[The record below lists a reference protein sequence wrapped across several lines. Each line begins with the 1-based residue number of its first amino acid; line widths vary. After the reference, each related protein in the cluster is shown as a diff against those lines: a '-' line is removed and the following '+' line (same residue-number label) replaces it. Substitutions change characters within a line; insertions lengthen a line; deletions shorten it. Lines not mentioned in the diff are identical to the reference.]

1 MKLIKDGREDKF
13 PKITMIKASIFLQ
26 NFNRDARLDSLL
38 FVALERSIV
47 RYQRISPEIIFNE
60 KTPVPDSQ
68 NNFLSNLANKQRLIN
83 QLKEKLECAS
93 FQALSAI
100 DDADTL
106 IVQTAIKE
114 AYNSHT
120 VVVVGQDVDLL
131 ILIIALCPLD
141 KDVRFLR
148 DVQGNIKER
157 AYSSL
162 DIQNSEVLYN
172 CKNNIL
178 FAHAFSGCDTTS
190 AFFGKGKAQ
199 TVKLINTRRDL
210 DDALNIFNNPSSM
223 KPDIVRAGEKIT
235 LALYKA
241 PRTVTSLNQYR
252 FISFNKFVGQSNQ
265 AVLLSKL
272 PPTSAAL
279 GQHSYRVFQQIHS
292 WRGKILKPND
302 WGWKSVRKILVPNPT
317 TEIPAP
323 TFILKLI
330 SCNCK
335 KGCGKRCGCAKVGL
349 KCSTMCSSCHGQG
362 CLNSLVEEELPEDNP
377 IIE

>member
-1 MKLIKDGREDKF
+1 M
-13 PKITMIKASIFLQ
+13 
-26 NFNRDARLDSLL
+26 
-38 FVALERSIV
+38 
-47 RYQRISPEIIFNE
+47 
-60 KTPVPDSQ
+60 
-68 NNFLSNLANKQRLIN
+68 ANKERLIN
-83 QLKEKLECAS
+83 QLVEKLEYAGI
-93 FQALSAI
+93 QALSAT
-100 DDADTL
+100 DDADVL

-114 AYNSHT
+114 AYNNPT

-141 KDVRFLR
+141 KDIRFLR
-148 DVQGNIKER
+148 DIQGNIKER

-162 DIQNSEVLYN
+162 DLQNPEVLHN
-172 CKNNIL
+172 CKRNIL

-199 TVKLINTRRDL
+199 TVNLINTRRDL
-210 DDALNIFNNPSSM
+210 DDALYIFNNPSSM

-241 PRTVTSLNQYR
+241 PRTVTSLNQFR

-265 AVLLSKL
+265 AVILSRL
-272 PPTSAAL
+272 PPTCAAL
-279 GQHSYRVFQQIHS
+279 EQHSYRVFQQIHS
-292 WRGKILKPND
+292 WRGENLKPNE
-302 WGWKSVRKILVPNPT
+302 WGWKTISQILVPIPT

-323 TFILKLI
+323 TFILQLI
-330 SCNCK
+330 SCGCK

-349 KCSTMCSSCHGQG
+349 KCSTMCSNCHGQG
-362 CLNSLVEEELPEDNP
+362 CLNSVLEEELPEDNP